1 MERLNQGLVS
11 KLMLT
16 PTNVKDGIK
25 AGSFQGNGY
34 LGRGP
39 GIYIGDVFPYSITPN
54 YSSTPLLSSD
64 DFAEI
69 APNDSVYLPLGSINF
84 ANYPGY
90 VTKVLTNQGYAI
102 KLDYERTV
110 KLTYNQNC
118 TIVVS
123 AMDRYQ
129 QKFVTETKLIDGS
142 GTINLG
148 PQQYI
153 SGIKVTNNGSSNLTY
168 TLTLGYTFG
177 VPYNML
183 YDAETF
189 TKILIYDGTPLYKSF
204 NPPAPVEWF
213 AEIISSLPAE
223 TVPSITNGFT
233 RPKINF
239 SQMFEDDLSP
249 FTSRPFNGER
259 VLTMFTHHF
268 GFGNLPP
275 YATDD
280 DQRKFLNGN
289 LRSVMGSLLYN
300 ENYVTWM

>member
-1 MERLNQGLVS
+1 MERLNQGIVS

-54 YSSTPLLSSD
+54 YSATPLLSSD
-64 DFAEI
+64 DFTEI

-110 KLTYNQNC
+110 KLTFDQDC
-118 TIVVS
+118 TIEVS
-123 AMDRYQ
+123 AMDRYE
-129 QKFVTETKLIDGS
+129 QKFVTKTPGIGS
-142 GTINLG
+142 GTLNLG

-153 SGIKVTNNGSSNLTY
+153 SSIKVTNNGNSNLSY
-168 TLTLGYTFG
+168 TLSLGYTFG

-189 TKILIYDGTPLYKSF
+189 TKMLIYDGFPLYKTF

-223 TVPSITNGFT
+223 TLPNITNGFT

-239 SQMFEDDLSP
+239 AQMFEDDNSP
-249 FTSRPFNGER
+249 FAQIPFNGRR
-259 VLTMFTHHF
+259 VLTMFTQHF

-275 YATDD
+275 YATDK
-280 DQRKFLNGN
+280 DQQKFLNGN